1 MKEKKKRLRKEK
13 DGENYEQKWKLG
25 KKYDIN

>member
-13 DGENYEQKWKLG
+13 DGEKYEQKWKLG
-25 KKYDIN
+25 KKYDLN